1 MLQKLNTHIH
11 AEFPSNDQNYD
22 NRAKVNTEASGPP
35 GREPGSRCSVRVSG
49 GHEWP
54 GLVKTMLFT

>member
-22 NRAKVNTEASGPP
+22 NRAKVNTEASGP
-35 GREPGSRCSVRVSG
+35 GARA
-49 GHEWP
+49 
-54 GLVKTMLFT
+54 GLSLFCQS